1 MRYSEPQSC
10 TRKRAG
16 LCQTLRYTC
25 MFLALALLPST
36 GHTQGPAPEVSP
48 HLYVFVSSS
57 LNTSE
62 LVALARDSASL
73 DAPMLLRGL
82 VGSSLQETLFTLTD
96 VVAQGA
102 ALELDPL
109 LFESYGV
116 EAVPAVVLTCGGR
129 GDGPFALVYGLSP
142 SQALPILRKALPT
155 C

>member
-1 MRYSEPQSC
+1 MRYTPPGWRPAHYPRVPRILLFGVILLV
-10 TRKRAG
+10 TLAG
-16 LCQTLRYTC
+16 
-25 MFLALALLPST
+25 T
-36 GHTQGPAPEVSP
+36 GQAQGPTSEVSP
-48 HLYVFVSSS
+48 HLYVFISSS
-57 LNTSE
+57 LSSGE

-82 VGSSLQETLFTLTD
+82 VGSSLQETLLTLKD

-102 ALELDPL
+102 GLEVDPL

-129 GDGPFALVYGLSP
+129 GEGPFALVYGLSP
-142 SQALPILRKALPT
+142 SQALPILRKALPA

>member
-1 MRYSEPQSC
+1 V
-10 TRKRAG
+10 TLAG
-16 LCQTLRYTC
+16 
-25 MFLALALLPST
+25 T
-36 GHTQGPAPEVSP
+36 GQAQGPTSEVSP
-48 HLYVFVSSS
+48 HLYVFISSS
-57 LNTSE
+57 LSSGE

-82 VGSSLQETLFTLTD
+82 VGSSLQETLLTLKD

-102 ALELDPL
+102 GLEVDPL

-129 GDGPFALVYGLSP
+129 GEGPFALVYGLSP
-142 SQALPILRKALPT
+142 SQALPILRKALPA

>member
-1 MRYSEPQSC
+1 LRPAHYPRVPRILLSGVILLV
-10 TRKRAG
+10 TLAG
-16 LCQTLRYTC
+16 
-25 MFLALALLPST
+25 T
-36 GHTQGPAPEVSP
+36 GQAQGPTSEVSP
-48 HLYVFVSSS
+48 HLYVFISSS
-57 LNTSE
+57 LSSGE

-82 VGSSLQETLFTLTD
+82 VGSSLQETLLTLKD

-102 ALELDPL
+102 GLEVDPL

-129 GDGPFALVYGLSP
+129 GEGPFALVYGLSP
-142 SQALPILRKALPT
+142 SQALPILRKALPA